1 MQVAR
6 RKGWGVALVLA
17 CSWVPFLAVPASADS
32 PLSLA
37 EAARQAV
44 EGNLEFAARRR
55 ALAADEAEIGI
66 VRSSLL
72 PQVDVGAR
80 VQIVEDDRSNAFFG
94 KTTER
99 TGTFSAEL
107 NQILYDEEAWA
118 DLSIQKHVYAGQSE
132 QLETFRLGVVQD
144 AANTFLELDRARA
157 VLAVQTANRELT
169 RRKLETSRARLAAG
183 WSSERELLRWQSQIA
198 GNDRAVVEAR
208 TQVLV
213 NRFEL
218 NRVRNRSAETPIDPI
233 PAVVAEYGFV
243 YARDAIARAI
253 VTPDGDRRLRD
264 GLVRIGIVRSPVLAA
279 IDDAIAAANRLLD
292 SDRRAFYVPSV
303 SLDAGVSHTE
313 AGGSGAP
320 GLDFDDTVW
329 GAGAQLTF
337 PLFEGTAKY
346 FVLRQTSE
354 ALSSLRIERN
364 AAAQSLDQGIRAAFA
379 EASGAFENIRYAR
392 EQEAAAQRNYDLVND
407 AYVLGVASILGLLD
421 AQSQL
426 LSAQLAVTN
435 ALVDFLESVVA
446 AEEQMAFFPFLEPE
460 AEVAELLNRLE
471 QSLQVQP

>member
-1 MQVAR
+1 VQVAL
-6 RKGWGVALVLA
+6 RKSWSILLALA
-17 CSWVPFLAVPASADS
+17 CTSIQVFAVAAWADS
-32 PLSLA
+32 ELSLA
-37 EAARQAV
+37 DAARQAID
-44 EGNLEFAARRR
+44 GNLDFAARRR
-55 ALAADEAEIGI
+55 ALAAAEAEIGI

-72 PQVDVGAR
+72 PQIDLGAR
-80 VQIVEDDRSNAFFG
+80 AQTVTDHKSNSFSG

-99 TGTFSAEL
+99 TATFSAEL
-107 NQILYDEEAWA
+107 NQVIYDEEAWA
-118 DLSIQKHVYAGQSE
+118 DLSIQKHVYAGRSE
-132 QLETFRLGVVQD
+132 QLEAFRLSVVRD

-169 RRKLETSRARLAAG
+169 RRNLETSRARLAAG

-198 GNDRAVVEAR
+198 GNDRSVVEAR
-208 TQVLV
+208 TRVLL

-218 NRVRNRSAETPIDPI
+218 NRVRNRSAETPIDPV

-253 VTPDGDRRLRD
+253 ATPEGDRKLRD
-264 GLVRIGIVRSPVLAA
+264 GLVRVGIVRSPVLAA

-292 SDRRAFYVPSV
+292 SNRRAFYLPSV
-303 SLDAGVSHTE
+303 TVDAGISHTE
-313 AGGSGAP
+313 AGGSGAQF
-320 GLDFDDTVW
+320 LHYDENVW

-354 ALSSLRIERN
+354 ALSGLRIERN

-379 EASGAFENIRYAR
+379 EASGAFANIGYAR
-392 EQEAAAQRNYDLVND
+392 EQQAAAQRNYDLVND
-407 AYVLGVASILGLLD
+407 SYVLGVASILGLLD

-435 ALVDFLESVVA
+435 ALIDFLESVVD
-446 AEEQMAFFPFLEPE
+446 AEEQMAFFPFLEPDS
-460 AEVAELLNRLE
+460 EVAELLNRLE
-471 QSLQVQP
+471 RSLQVQP

>member
-1 MQVAR
+1 
-6 RKGWGVALVLA
+6 
-17 CSWVPFLAVPASADS
+17 
-32 PLSLA
+32 
-37 EAARQAV
+37 
-44 EGNLEFAARRR
+44 
-55 ALAADEAEIGI
+55 
-66 VRSSLL
+66 
-72 PQVDVGAR
+72 
-80 VQIVEDDRSNAFFG
+80 
-94 KTTER
+94 
-99 TGTFSAEL
+99 
-107 NQILYDEEAWA
+107 
-118 DLSIQKHVYAGQSE
+118 LSIQKHVYAGQRE
-132 QLETFRLGVVQD
+132 QLEFFRLGVVQD

-169 RRKLETSRARLAAG
+169 RRNLETSRARLAAG

-208 TQVLV
+208 TLVLV

-218 NRVRNRSAETPIDPI
+218 NRVRNRSAETPIDSI

-253 VTPDGDRRLRD
+253 ATPDGDRRLRD
-264 GLVRIGIVRSPVLAA
+264 RLVRVGIVRSPVLAA

-292 SDRRAFYVPSV
+292 SNRRAFYLPSA

-320 GLDFDDTVW
+320 GLHFDDTEW

-379 EASGAFENIRYAR
+379 EASGDFENIGYAR

-446 AEEQMAFFPFLEPE
+446 AEEQMAFFPFLEPD
-460 AEVAELLNRLE
+460 AEVTELLNRLE